1 MSDYE
6 ILHQRIGKVAVDRLV
21 KLGIIDPPI
30 TPTALRASAPISA
43 AADVCLRAAPHVQ
56 SAESV
61 INSGQVNKDRGK
73 KVGSEEAMLE
83 QVEKVRRI
91 ASEQLDPNRRASLGQ
106 FMTPASIAN
115 FMASLFQ
122 KWPRQISLLEPGA
135 GIGSL
140 AHAFGSRFFKQHP
153 DGTLKITAYEI
164 ESRLAD
170 YLSQHLTELA
180 SGRKTQIEIEIF
192 RRDFIQEAAFAL
204 SFQSQHFT
212 HVILNPPYKKIGAKS
227 EYRKLLRLIGV
238 ETGNLYTAFLAL
250 AVELTSDGGEI
261 VAIIPRSFCNGL
273 YFRPFRAWLLERVA
287 IAQIHVFESRS
298 KAFSDDDVLQENII
312 IRLIRRGE
320 QGSVVISSSDG
331 GTFDSY
337 AERHLPFEEIVKI
350 DDPEQFIH
358 IPTFDTNGAL
368 GCKTLAEL
376 GLDVATGPVVDFR
389 LRQHSLSAPIPGS
402 VPLLYAH
409 HFSGGELQWPREH
422 KKPNALL
429 VNDSTK
435 KWLMPSGW
443 YTVTKRFSAKE
454 ERRRVVAYVVDP
466 RKLPYDLYGF
476 ENHINVIHCKK
487 AGINADLARGLA
499 LFLNSTAVDRH
510 FRNFSG
516 HTQVNATD
524 LRSMKF
530 PTERT
535 LLRFGKWAAKHR
547 TMDQGEI
554 DAIIEAFDGDETT
567 TD

>member
-1 MSDYE
+1 MSDYA
-6 ILHQRIGKVAVDRLV
+6 ILHQRIGKAGVDRLV
-21 KLGIIDPPI
+21 KLGIIESPMAP
-30 TPTALRASAPISA
+30 TPLQASGVISVESK
-43 AADVCLRAAPHVQ
+43 VCLTAAPHTQ
-56 SAESV
+56 SAET
-61 INSGQVNKDRGK
+61 VNIDRGK
-73 KVGSEEAMLE
+73 ETGREEVMLG
-83 QVEKVRRI
+83 QVENVRRI
-91 ASEQLDPNRRASLGQ
+91 ASSQLDPDRRASLGQ
-106 FMTPASIAN
+106 FMTPAPIAN

-122 KWPRQISLLEPGA
+122 KWPSQISLLEPGA

-140 AHAFGSRFFKQHP
+140 AHAFGRRFFEQHA

-164 ESRLAD
+164 EPRLAD
-170 YLSQHLTELA
+170 YLSQHLSQLA
-180 SGRKTQIEIEIF
+180 NGKKSQIEIEIF

-204 SFQSQHFT
+204 SFQYKRFT
-212 HVILNPPYKKIGAKS
+212 PVIINTPYKKIGAKS
-227 EYRKLLRLIGV
+227 EYRKLLRIIGV

-250 AVELTSDGGEI
+250 AVEFTSDGGEI
-261 VAIIPRSFCNGL
+261 VAIIPRSFCNGA
-273 YFRPFRAWLLERVA
+273 YFRPFRAWLLDRAAV
-287 IAQIHVFESRS
+287 AQIHVFESRN
-298 KAFSDDDVLQENII
+298 KAFGDDNVLQENII
-312 IRLIRRGE
+312 IRLIRGGK

-337 AERHLPFEEIVKI
+337 AERNLQFEEIVKTA
-350 DDPEQFIH
+350 DPEQFIH
-358 IPTFDTNGAL
+358 IPTFEIDGAL

-389 LRQHSLSAPIPGS
+389 LRPHSLSTPKPGS

-409 HFSGGELQWPREH
+409 HFAGGELQWPREH

-443 YTVTKRFSAKE
+443 YTITKRFSAKE
-454 ERRRVVAYVVDP
+454 ERRRIVAYVVDP
-466 RKLPYDLYGF
+466 RKLPYELYGF
-476 ENHINVIHCKK
+476 ENHINVIHRNR
-487 AGINADLARGLA
+487 AGIDADLARGLA

-535 LLRFGKWAAKHR
+535 LVRFGKWAAKHR
-547 TMDQGEI
+547 TMDQGKI
-554 DAIIEAFDGDETT
+554 DAFIEVFDGDEAA